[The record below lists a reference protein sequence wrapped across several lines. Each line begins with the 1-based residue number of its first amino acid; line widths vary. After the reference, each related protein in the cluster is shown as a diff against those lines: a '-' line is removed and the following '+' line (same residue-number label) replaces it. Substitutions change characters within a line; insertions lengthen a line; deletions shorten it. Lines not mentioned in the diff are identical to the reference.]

1 VTTIPEMVEKVKFE
15 GDQVNALFAKN
26 LYLANKKKK
35 DQVYLVVAA
44 HDTAIDMKG
53 LTNLLKAGSGN
64 LRGGDPEEMERLL
77 GVKKGAVN
85 VFAILNDT
93 AMKVTLIIDSRLAEK
108 ADLVAF
114 HPMQNDATT
123 AISRADLNK
132 IIELSK
138 HKPMILDFSTIA
150 TAAPATATDGAKAV
164 AGEAKKAPAT
174 GGAKPEKKAAAPK

>member
-1 VTTIPEMVEKVKFE
+1 
-15 GDQVNALFAKN
+15 

-35 DQVYLVVAA
+35 EQVYLVVAA

-53 LTNLLKAGSGN
+53 LTTLLKAGSGN

-85 VFAILNDT
+85 LFAILNDT
-93 AMKVTLIIDSRLAEK
+93 AGKVTLIIDSRLAEK

-132 IIELSK
+132 IVELSK
-138 HKPMILDFSTIA
+138 HKAMILDFTTIA
-150 TAAPATATDGAKAV
+150 SEAPAVGGAKP
-164 AGEAKKAPAT
+164 EAKKAT
-174 GGAKPEKKAAAPK
+174 GGAKPEGKKAPATGEAKKTVAPK